1 MLGKGPHSAFSLAAF
16 LFTPSYRE
24 ELYTVGNHA
33 PLDAQKDSF
42 LLCAYPAPG
51 GDLRWGGVNCLLAG
65 RSCHSWGLFHGLV

>member
-33 PLDAQKDSF
+33 PLDAQ
-42 LLCAYPAPG
+42 
-51 GDLRWGGVNCLLAG
+51 
-65 RSCHSWGLFHGLV
+65 